1 MDIDLFSEMIKNLIL
16 DNDEVTLPGLGT
28 FVSELMPS
36 TFSDKGY
43 TINPPY
49 RRLSFRQ
56 RENNAD
62 TSLYDFYSKVNDLD
76 GDTSSRILGDFIS
89 GLREQLL
96 TKKLVVLPGLGR
108 LRATKENTFFFIA
121 DEDLDIYPYGCGLGP
136 VSLKTHEET
145 DEEVSA
151 AVEELQRI
159 VESAP
164 EPAEKPAPAETPAEA
179 PTEEPEAEPQKPA
192 GTPTEPER
200 LTYKFENKPVIPVS
214 RRSRHRSKNIR
225 NITGSKGSKGT
236 DGRNRRKAL
245 AWLLCILGAA
255 LLALGIFILL
265 AHIAPDFIDSILYTP
280 EELRIINY

>member
-200 LTYKFENKPVIPVS
+200 LTYKFENKPVVPVS

>member
-121 DEDLDIYPYGCGLGP
+121 DEDLDIYP
-136 VSLKTHEET
+136 
-145 DEEVSA
+145 
-151 AVEELQRI
+151 
-159 VESAP
+159 
-164 EPAEKPAPAETPAEA
+164 
-179 PTEEPEAEPQKPA
+179 
-192 GTPTEPER
+192 
-200 LTYKFENKPVIPVS
+200 
-214 RRSRHRSKNIR
+214 
-225 NITGSKGSKGT
+225 
-236 DGRNRRKAL
+236 
-245 AWLLCILGAA
+245 
-255 LLALGIFILL
+255 
-265 AHIAPDFIDSILYTP
+265 
-280 EELRIINY
+280 